1 MNRAVCWVLIVAAFV
16 APGSALAQAPAG
28 EASSELTNLLAKE
41 LGSTTKQAQG
51 AAGSLFRLAKT
62 RMTPENFSK
71 VASAVPAM
79 DQLLAAAPALDAKA
93 AGAGALG
100 HVLRLRPVSK
110 IVRTLTS
117 ESGSSFDALPSK
129 VKFVN
134 GYTVGISAR
143 IVCSRSCAA
152 SLSQI
157 SATFWSAM
165 GPRMRSA
172 SGISTISRPK

>member
-28 EASSELTNLLAKE
+28 EASSELTSLLAKE

-71 VASAVPAM
+71 IASAVPAM

-100 HVLRLRPVSK
+100 QAVGKEGRRGPGRCRTVS
-110 IVRTLTS
+110 R
-117 ESGSSFDALPSK
+117 SGSSA
-129 VKFVN
+129 
-134 GYTVGISAR
+134 
-143 IVCSRSCAA
+143 SR
-152 SLSQI
+152 
-157 SATFWSAM
+157 AT
-165 GPRMRSA
+165 RS
-172 SGISTISRPK
+172 RKRCPC

>member
-28 EASSELTNLLAKE
+28 GASSELTSLLAKE
-41 LGSTTKQAQG
+41 LGSTTKQAEG

-100 HVLRLRPVSK
+100 KAVGKEGVGDLAGVAQSFRKLGLKSDAVKKAVPVLTNYVGKTSGGDLAKLLGESLR
-110 IVRTLTS
+110 
-117 ESGSSFDALPSK
+117 
-129 VKFVN
+129 
-134 GYTVGISAR
+134 
-143 IVCSRSCAA
+143 
-152 SLSQI
+152 
-157 SATFWSAM
+157 
-165 GPRMRSA
+165 
-172 SGISTISRPK
+172 